1 MCFWELAL
9 LCNEFFLINRDWIIF
24 KNLNVLF
31 KNFSLCHE
39 CSAPSRSLS
48 KELIGDVVLLQVIR
62 LMYLGWGGKGWE
74 GAANLYNLFVGIK
87 KSCPFLVEVRAC
99 GLASRALAVFQHFL
113 DPLARHPC
121 LEQKLLL
128 QAEPFHQTL
137 CPQGSSITSS
147 AFSPE
152 SRELASEQRFLIDST
167 TSSTQPGRHSWPR

>member
-121 LEQKLLL
+121 LEQKLLNCTWHFVDEL
-128 QAEPFHQTL
+128 WISVSLKSL
-137 CPQGSSITSS
+137 CT
-147 AFSPE
+147 E
-152 SRELASEQRFLIDST
+152 SNVRSVL
-167 TSSTQPGRHSWPR
+167 